1 MRHRIFIA
9 SYLPDD
15 LKKIFLD
22 YQQRKLSN
30 SNFRLVSEQALH
42 LTLIFIGYVN
52 GDDILKINEVCKYIF
67 SLFSPIDVKLD
78 KITFGSNLRSNNPI
92 WAKCEVSKHL
102 NNLYKNLEN
111 KLIDQGIS
119 FRIENHLFR
128 PHITLARFKNEAKI
142 LDLSGLEEKI
152 NKSFVINSISVIESE
167 LNNIGPKY
175 TNLATYALKA
185 NKNLRF
191 AQNLVSRFTRNNN

>member
-52 GDDILKINEVCKYIF
+52 GDDILKINEVCKYIS

-92 WAKCEVSKHL
+92 WAECEVSKHL
-102 NNLYKNLEN
+102 NNLHKNLEN

-128 PHITLARFKNEAKI
+128 SHITLARFKNEAKI

-167 LNNIGPKY
+167 LNNTGPKY

-185 NKNLRF
+185 N
-191 AQNLVSRFTRNNN
+191 NN